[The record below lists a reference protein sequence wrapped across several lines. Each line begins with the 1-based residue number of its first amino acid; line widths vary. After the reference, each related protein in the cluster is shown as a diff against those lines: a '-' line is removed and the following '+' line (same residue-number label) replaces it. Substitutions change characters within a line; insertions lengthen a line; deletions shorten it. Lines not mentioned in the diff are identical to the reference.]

1 VFVGD
6 VRELSAY
13 PTRQQTEAY
22 STNTKVEVGGASG
35 WVYEAVVGDLGLDA
49 RDDAVRKA
57 EWTPSTSSSSLSW
70 GDGIRESGELRSEVD
85 ADWDVGPTV
94 AASWVEGERDGR
106 KIDGERDDDG
116 DDEVTVSSMS
126 EGRGERLRQQQEIM
140 KMLEAMRLQKA
151 GLLDGNAM
159 GCDEAVVD
167 LRGSRDGVGSEA
179 SVSTACN
186 LERMRQQD
194 MMVEKMMAA
203 LRSGTSF
210 PSLPFPSL
218 PWTSLYSRISS
229 PKNKCCV
236 TGPSDR
242 R

>member
-1 VFVGD
+1 
-6 VRELSAY
+6 
-13 PTRQQTEAY
+13 
-22 STNTKVEVGGASG
+22 
-35 WVYEAVVGDLGLDA
+35 
-49 RDDAVRKA
+49 
-57 EWTPSTSSSSLSW
+57 
-70 GDGIRESGELRSEVD
+70 
-85 ADWDVGPTV
+85 
-94 AASWVEGERDGR
+94 
-106 KIDGERDDDG
+106 
-116 DDEVTVSSMS
+116 VTVSSMS

-159 GCDEAVVD
+159 GCDEGVVD

-194 MMVEKMMAA
+194 LMVEKMMAA

-210 PSLPFPSL
+210 PSLPYPTLPYPGRPCIPEYHHPSL
-218 PWTSLYSRISS
+218 PYPTPCIPEYHHPRTLSWTSLYSRISP

-236 TGPSDR
+236 SGPSDR